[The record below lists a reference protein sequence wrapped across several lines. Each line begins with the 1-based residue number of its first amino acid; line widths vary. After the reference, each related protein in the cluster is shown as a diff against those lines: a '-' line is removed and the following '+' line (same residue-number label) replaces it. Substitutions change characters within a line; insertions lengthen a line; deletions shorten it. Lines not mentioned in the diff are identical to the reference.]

1 MFHLPLE
8 YDKMSPMARL
18 DSAIR
23 AKLDSLFARVGKRYH
38 EHYLKVMGDSRSN
51 AARATVYVLNEGVVD
66 SPRCFS
72 YSKYKHDRMIWIT
85 PNGWQTAAVACSLVF
100 VGEAKVIDD
109 RLQYRFSLAH
119 GNTNKLSIG
128 QWHVNLQAAFM
139 QLNSHFSE
147 RNRLTLHK
155 LSKEVVLGVHTNRVQ
170 HMLRASWEVKK
181 LHMTAIELTL
191 CRAMEA
197 KPQLDEYDAG
207 TSAVTASKRS
217 KFQETP
223 RNPHGLLTQQE
234 VASVLFKAER
244 SRQVSVQDLSD
255 ALFLLEAGLGVRMDY
270 FVNFLHLVEHSVA
283 EFWAEPIVYWAGVVA
298 RQADMGNLELRA
310 AMYVYWKAMD
320 KYPTAKSLVRQ
331 KDFSHF
337 RELVIG
343 LPSAAACAE
352 SFYRILQQMAITTQS
367 T

>member
-1 MFHLPLE
+1 
-8 YDKMSPMARL
+8 MSPMARL

-23 AKLDSLFARVGKRYH
+23 ATLDALFTRVGKRYH

-85 PNGWQTAAVACSLVF
+85 PNGWQTAAVACSLVL

-109 RLQYRFSLAH
+109 RMQYRFSLAH
-119 GNTNKLSIG
+119 ADTHQLSLG
-128 QWHVNLQAAFM
+128 QWHVNLQTAFM
-139 QLNSHFSE
+139 QLNPHFSE

-170 HMLRASWEVKK
+170 QMLRASWELKK
-181 LHMTAIELTL
+181 LHMTPVELAQS
-191 CRAMEA
+191 RAMEA
-197 KPQLDEYDAG
+197 SPQLDEYDAS
-207 TSAVTASKRS
+207 TSAVPASKRG

-244 SRQVSVQDLSD
+244 SRQVLVQDLSD

-270 FVNFLHLVEHSVA
+270 FVNFLCLVERSVA
-283 EFWAEPIVYWAGVVA
+283 EFWAQPIEYWAKVVA
-298 RQADMGNLELRA
+298 RQAEMGDLELRA
-310 AMYVYWKAMD
+310 AVYVYWKAMD
-320 KYPTAKSLVRQ
+320 KYPTAKSLVRL
-331 KDFSHF
+331 KDFDHF

-343 LPSAAACAE
+343 MPSAAACAE
-352 SFYRILQQMAITTQS
+352 SFYRILEQRAATT
-367 T
+367 